1 MGAKFVSRSVL
12 GIFFATAIFV
22 KGIES
27 TDKIE
32 DFPDYY
38 PDYPDN
44 IDPKGKDTFH
54 QICVVVL
61 TISHFLLV
69 YRQKFIFFHHP
80 LFWSFLT

>member
-1 MGAKFVSRSVL
+1 MPPGEITSKKMGAKFVSRSVL

-44 IDPKGKDTFH
+44 IDPKGKETFDLCRSLDYL
-54 QICVVVL
+54 ILFCVGV
-61 TISHFLLV
+61 
-69 YRQKFIFFHHP
+69 FI
-80 LFWSFLT
+80 